1 MSSGHRPPSPPGP
14 PGRGVGGEGRSFAAT
29 WAARLAIVATLGAL
43 FVIAAPTA
51 AHAQD
56 DEAARARAAFD
67 RGTRRFT
74 ARRYDQALEAF
85 LEAHS
90 ITPHP
95 AVLFNIASCYDK
107 LDRATEA
114 VNTYQRY
121 LRERGDE
128 VEPGRRRDVQTALAR
143 LRRQVALLHI
153 VPPDQDA
160 PVTLDGEPLELGDD
174 PWAVAPGTYVIA
186 SRASD
191 GREAREEVGAVAGE
205 TVEVTL
211 TFPEPEGN
219 GGGGNGGGGGDGGD
233 DGGDG
238 GNGDG
243 GDRMSRPSRG
253 WSPSLRW
260 IGVGA
265 TVLFAGAWVYTGLQ
279 ALSLNADYEETPDQ
293 DIRDEGLTY
302 RVLADFV
309 FMPTTILAA
318 GFTVLAFI
326 LADGGETERPAEGTT
341 SAPVLTPTLTAEG
354 VGLGVTGVF

>member
-1 MSSGHRPPSPPGP
+1 MLI
-14 PGRGVGGEGRSFAAT
+14 
-29 WAARLAIVATLGAL
+29 ARLALCAALGTCAAGLFAAATATEAL
-43 FVIAAPTA
+43 
-51 AHAQD
+51 AQD

-74 ARRYDQALEAF
+74 ARRYEQALEAF

-121 LRERGDE
+121 LHERGDE
-128 VEPGRRRDVQTALAR
+128 VEPARRRDVQTALSR
-143 LRRQVALLHI
+143 LRREVALLHI
-153 VPPDQDA
+153 VPPEPDA
-160 PVTLDGEPLELGDD
+160 PVTLDGEPLEIGDD

-191 GREAREEVGAVAGE
+191 GREAREEVAAVAGE

-219 GGGGNGGGGGDGGD
+219 GGGDGDDDGGGGGGGGDGG
-233 DGGDG
+233 GG
-238 GNGDG
+238 G
-243 GDRMSRPSRG
+243 GDRMSRPSGG
-253 WSPSLRW
+253 WSPALRW

-265 TVLFAGAWVYTGLQ
+265 TVVLAGAWVYTGLQ
-279 ALSLNADYEETPDQ
+279 ALALNADYEETPDQ

-326 LADGGETERPAEGTT
+326 LADGGETERPSEGST
-341 SAPVLTPTLTAEG
+341 SAPVLTPILTAEG
-354 VGLGVTGVF
+354 AGLRVTGVF